1 MYSRLH
7 NFSGLTN
14 YIIHQRKVGSVVT
27 QSYSDYSDDEDDANP
42 NGLPSAAEI
51 SKEVYGLATVIKLLR
66 EKTLTKGIIEY
77 LVQVWKICLVTI
89 VYEDLN
95 GFIMSLQNVQLITN
109 SPSH

>member
-1 MYSRLH
+1 M
-7 NFSGLTN
+7 
-14 YIIHQRKVGSVVT
+14 VT
-27 QSYSDYSDDEDDANP
+27 QSYNDYSDDEDDDANP